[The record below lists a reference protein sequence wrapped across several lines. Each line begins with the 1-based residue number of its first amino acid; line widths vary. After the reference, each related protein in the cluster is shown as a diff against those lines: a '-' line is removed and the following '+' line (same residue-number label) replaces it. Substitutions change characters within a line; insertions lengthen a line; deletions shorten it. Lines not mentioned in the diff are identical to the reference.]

1 VSDERQRQ
9 FLSLYGR
16 WRADDQLRWYAARL
30 DEFNRARAQ
39 AITLTGILLILTTT
53 SSALAAAD
61 AAGQRTLWA
70 VLATLFPALS
80 TALAAYVAL
89 HGYHR
94 VAKLYDAAAGSLRG
108 LRVDQPR
115 APPASEFAEQEK
127 LGEYV
132 ASVEGI
138 LRREQGQWGQ
148 LASEARRPPPGEDG
162 AS

>member
-1 VSDERQRQ
+1 MSDERQRQ
-9 FLSLYGR
+9 FLALYGR
-16 WRADDQLRWYAARL
+16 WRADDQLRWYTARL
-30 DEFNRARAQ
+30 DEFTRARAQ

-94 VAKLYDAAAGSLRG
+94 VAKLYDDAVGSLPGAARQPASHGARVGVCGAGEDWRVRRERRG
-108 LRVDQPR
+108 DLAPR
-115 APPASEFAEQEK
+115 AGPVGPA
-127 LGEYV
+127 
-132 ASVEGI
+132 
-138 LRREQGQWGQ
+138 RE
-148 LASEARRPPPGEDG
+148 RG
-162 AS
+162 ASTPPR

>member
-1 VSDERQRQ
+1 VIDERQRQ
-9 FLSLYGR
+9 FLALYGR
-16 WRADDQLRWYAARL
+16 WRADDQLRWYTARL
-30 DEFNRARAQ
+30 DEFTRARAQ
-39 AITLTGILLILTTT
+39 AITLTGILLILTTM

-80 TALAAYVAL
+80 TALGAYVAL

-94 VAKLYDAAAGSLRG
+94 VAKLYDDAVGSLRG
-108 LRVDQPR
+108 LQVDQPFA
-115 APPASEFAEQEK
+115 APGSEPPEQESI
-127 LGEYV
+127 GEYV
-132 ASVEGI
+132 SSVEGI

-148 LASEARRPPPGEDG
+148 LASEARRPPPGEAG